1 MNEYGWR
8 LKMNNGRIPAKADM
22 RKIGL
27 FGFALIIFGLCGS
40 NAVAL
45 DLMGPPTAE
54 IEKGMFRAG
63 IEYTFSDMDLE
74 LIEGEGTT
82 FVDGE
87 LLGSGTVASLTI
99 SGFEVNTLYA
109 TIGYGIFENCEAFLR
124 MGAANATF
132 GDSMWDEGED
142 FDSDIDFAIGAGI
155 KMNFYKEFN
164 WKIGGLIQINRLE
177 LDGKI
182 DSSSWTIPQP
192 QLVDISTTEI
202 QIAIGATYMYSRRL
216 SIYGGPFAH
225 FISGD
230 FDFQFNRI
238 ADDSFYVGEF
248 SWQINEGPIY
258 GGYIGAQYE
267 LFQNASA
274 NIEYQNSSDA
284 DVFGL
289 SLLMKY

>member
-1 MNEYGWR
+1 
-8 LKMNNGRIPAKADM
+8 MNNGRTPAKADT
-22 RKIGL
+22 RKILL

-40 NAVAL
+40 NAFAL

-63 IEYTFSDMDLE
+63 IDYAFSDMDLE
-74 LIEGEGTT
+74 LIEGKGTT
-82 FVDGE
+82 YRDGT
-87 LLGSGTVASLTI
+87 LLGSGVAASQKI

-109 TIGYGIFENCEAFLR
+109 IIGYGVFDNCEAFLR

-132 GDSMWDEGED
+132 GDSLWDEGED

-155 KMNFYKEFN
+155 KMNFYKEFD
-164 WKIGGLIQINRLE
+164 WKIGGVIQINRAE
-177 LDGKI
+177 LDGKLN
-182 DSSSWTIPQP
+182 SSSWTIPQP
-192 QLVDISTTEI
+192 QLVEISTTEI

-230 FDFQFNRI
+230 FDFDFTRVTGSVT
-238 ADDSFYVGEF
+238 DVGTF
-248 SWQINEGPIY
+248 SWQINEGPTY
-258 GGYIGAQYE
+258 GGYLGAQYE
-267 LFQNASA
+267 LTKNLSG

-284 DVFGL
+284 NVFGL